1 MDKKIFLVAMSLVTI
16 GVAGMAVISSYGSV
30 TGYATVESAVKMDIM
45 GSSNDQNYTMSMKQG
60 EIAYSPQLKLDNSA
74 NASFYANITSNIL
87 PESAGNESDISL
99 SLVNEFK
106 NETLTNP
113 ILVTTSDLRF
123 YMKHEVRP
131 NANIGN
137 YSFGIE
143 IYPA

>member
-60 EIAYSPQLKLDNSA
+60 ETAYSPQLKLDNSA
-74 NASFYANITSNIL
+74 NASFYANITSSIL
-87 PESAGNESDISL
+87 PGSAGNESDISL

-106 NETLTNP
+106 NETLANP
-113 ILVTTSDLRF
+113 VLVTTSDLRF
-123 YMKHEVRP
+123 YMKHEVKP
-131 NANIGN
+131 NANLGN